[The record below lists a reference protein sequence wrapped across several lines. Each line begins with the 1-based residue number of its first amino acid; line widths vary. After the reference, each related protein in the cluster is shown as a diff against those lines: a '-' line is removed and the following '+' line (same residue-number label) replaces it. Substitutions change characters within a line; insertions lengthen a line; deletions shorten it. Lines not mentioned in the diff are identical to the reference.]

1 MLDVLLTALSM
12 PLLAMMSCAADP
24 AITHVTA
31 TPISDNGQLAAYDF
45 AITVRNNGTA
55 KQPSSVLQSV
65 AIYQDATKVDQKGA
79 QPLGPGASE
88 TVHYRFSRSNEARMG
103 STHMRFVLSVRD
115 PHETVHDCST
125 ANDVYRLN
133 V

>member
-1 MLDVLLTALSM
+1 
-12 PLLAMMSCAADP
+12 MSACPADP

-45 AITVRNNGTA
+45 AITVKNNGSA

-65 AIYQDATKVDQKGA
+65 VIYQDATKVDQKGA
-79 QPLGPGASE
+79 QPLGAGATE
-88 TVHYRFSRSNEARMG
+88 TVHYRFTRSNQARMG
-103 STHMRFVLSVRD
+103 STHMRFQLIVRD
-115 PHETVHDCST
+115 PHEAASDCST
-125 ANDVYRLN
+125 ANDTYRLD

>member
-1 MLDVLLTALSM
+1 MLDVLLTALAL
-12 PLLAMMSCAADP
+12 PLLAMTSCPADP
-24 AITHVTA
+24 GITHVTA
-31 TPISDNGQLAAYDF
+31 TPISDNGSVAAYDF
-45 AITVRNNGTA
+45 AITLKNMGTA

-65 AIYQDATKVDQKGA
+65 LVYQDATKVDQMGA

-103 STHMRFVLSVRD
+103 STHMRFRLVVRD
-115 PHETVHDCST
+115 PHEAVHDCSV
-125 ANDVYRLN
+125 ANDTYRLD